1 MAIICPIC
9 GEENPEG
16 AATCRACGAPLEE
29 PPAEKKGTSEK
40 ILIAIFVIAL
50 LVIAAII
57 VAPFLYN
64 NGSGGN
70 GGGTGLIPD
79 WWWEKY
85 GLEPGSSDPYEDL
98 DGDGLYNLDEYR
110 LGTNPLDPDTDGD
123 GIIDSLDI
131 IPLHDAGIQITIDT
145 LRINDFVEG
154 VRPVYKPT
162 GQFFFLVYVD
172 GSLAGQVPSTPAEL
186 KIDVEHAVGWSL
198 TVNVPDDRHP
208 TVRLEL
214 YAKKALG
221 RNELLDINGQ
231 NNSKN
236 PAGYY
241 LEIPYHLGI
250 RDVGRVQTGRSDG
263 SDDGNRGLQDDKDAL
278 VTWTIKTIDMQT
290 R

>member
-1 MAIICPIC
+1 MAIICPIG

-70 GGGTGLIPD
+70 GGGTGLIPV

-110 LGTNPLDPDTDGD
+110 LGTNPLD
-123 GIIDSLDI
+123 
-131 IPLHDAGIQITIDT
+131 
-145 LRINDFVEG
+145 
-154 VRPVYKPT
+154 
-162 GQFFFLVYVD
+162 
-172 GSLAGQVPSTPAEL
+172 
-186 KIDVEHAVGWSL
+186 
-198 TVNVPDDRHP
+198 
-208 TVRLEL
+208 
-214 YAKKALG
+214 
-221 RNELLDINGQ
+221 
-231 NNSKN
+231 
-236 PAGYY
+236 
-241 LEIPYHLGI
+241 
-250 RDVGRVQTGRSDG
+250 
-263 SDDGNRGLQDDKDAL
+263 
-278 VTWTIKTIDMQT
+278 
-290 R
+290 